1 MLFKKSK
8 IKSCIFLVFFA
19 LSMRCIAAEI
29 ELSPNYQIPAGKGVV
44 IFTFHADFEY
54 ASDLNFSVNWHKR
67 GSPKFKD
74 YFTYGKGLL
83 KRPPDLI
90 EKYDF
95 PYKGR
100 LVVLELDPGEY
111 ILDNIQADNSSNLR
125 SSNGKLGTRFE
136 VKEGY
141 VRYLGN
147 WNIKAIKTTENL
159 GVAVLS
165 ILLVGSD
172 MRGFSAQL
180 YTSNH
185 AAEMKEKVFVK
196 HAPQLLALFEEKIMR
211 STLATDEVHNMKQ
224 YPSTN
229 FAAVN
234 DIAAVPYIQ
243 GRCREM
249 YEDFTKRKQPKAFA
263 IAPDGGCA
271 ISAGT
276 SPPVQGDPF
285 EPANRALVVCARK
298 HSDCKL
304 YSVDDNVVWVAK

>member
-1 MLFKKSK
+1 MLFKN
-8 IKSCIFLVFFA
+8 FVLFAFFA
-19 LSMRCIAAEI
+19 ISLRCVAAEI

-67 GSPKFKD
+67 GAPKFKD
-74 YFTYGKGLL
+74 YLTYGKGFL
-83 KRPPDLI
+83 KLPPDLI

-95 PYKGR
+95 SYKGR
-100 LVVLELDPGEY
+100 LVALELDPGEY
-111 ILDNIQADNSSNLR
+111 ILDTIQAENSRQLR

-147 WNIKAIKTTENL
+147 WNINAIKTTENL

-165 ILLVGSD
+165 ILLVGTD
-172 MRGFSAQL
+172 MRGFSVQL
-180 YTSNH
+180 HTSNR
-185 AAEMKEKVFVK
+185 AAEMKEKVLAK
-196 HAPQLLALFEEKIMR
+196 HAPQLLAVFEEKIMK
-211 STLATDEVHNMKQ
+211 SALATDVVHDMKQ

-229 FAAVN
+229 FAAIN

-249 YEDFTKRKQPKAFA
+249 YEDFMKRKQPKAFA

-271 ISAGT
+271 ITAGT

-285 EPANRALVVCARK
+285 EPAARALVVCARK
-298 HSDCKL
+298 HSNCKL
-304 YSVDDNVVWVAK
+304 YSVDDNVVWVEK